1 MDSFKVTIWDKQANN
16 PYHVLRYN
24 DEETAKYVA
33 RRMKL
38 HYVDEWAP
46 HGETIYEVQ
55 LQKMRGE
62 YDGDS

>member
-1 MDSFKVTIWDKQANN
+1 MDEYKVIVWDKQAQL
-16 PYHVLRYN
+16 PYHILFYN

-46 HGETIYEVQ
+46 HGETVYEVR
-55 LQKMRGE
+55 LHKTKKER
-62 YDGDS
+62 SNA